1 MTFRSFLC
9 VSGLVCAAAMSACG
23 SDKPEMPMPQ
33 AGAAGT
39 PDLQVDNPGGAG
51 KAAAGTGGTS
61 SAGTGGSAA
70 GSGGS
75 SGAAGAAGAAGTAAG
90 SGGSTAGAGG
100 SGGAGAGGAG
110 GTGGAG
116 GAGGSGGAGGAA
128 GADSDDPFA
137 DIFGTD
143 QISCDG
149 LLCLED
155 SNCADFYPDEAS
167 TCKFTK
173 CVDFVCQ

>member
-9 VSGLVCAAAMSACG
+9 VSGLVCAAAMGGCG
-23 SDKPEMPMPQ
+23 SDKPQAPMPQ

-51 KAAAGTGGTS
+51 KAGAGSGGTS
-61 SAGTGGSAA
+61 SAGTGGAAA

-75 SGAAGAAGAAGTAAG
+75 SGAAGAAGAAGSAAG

-100 SGGAGAGGAG
+100 SAGAEA
-110 GTGGAG
+110 GGAG
-116 GAGGSGGAGGAA
+116 GAGGASGAGGADGAA
-128 GADSDDPFA
+128 GSDSDDPFA
-137 DIFGTD
+137 DFFGTG

-155 SNCADFYPDEAS
+155 SNCTDFYPDEAAA
-167 TCKFTK
+167 CKFTK